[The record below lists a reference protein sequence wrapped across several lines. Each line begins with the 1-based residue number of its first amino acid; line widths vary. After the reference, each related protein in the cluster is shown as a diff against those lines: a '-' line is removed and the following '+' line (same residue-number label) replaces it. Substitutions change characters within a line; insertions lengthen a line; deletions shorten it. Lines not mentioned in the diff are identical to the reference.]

1 MELNISI
8 TSDFICPWCFVA
20 ERRLAKALAMLPEGV
35 AVRAHWRPFELNQD
49 MPAQGMDRR
58 TYRTMKFGSWE
69 RSQAMDEHTVQAAQ
83 GEGIAFDY
91 AAIVK
96 TPNTFLAHRLMQL
109 AEREGVATAVA
120 GAVFAA
126 YFEQGRDIGEAN
138 VLVDIAAEN
147 GLDREAAATF
157 LGSDDGA
164 REVRAAQQAMRAS
177 GVRSVPMIDTGAEV
191 VSGAQTIEHFERA
204 LQRAAESFNACED
217 GMCSLD

>member
-1 MELNISI
+1 MSLNITV

-20 ERRLAKALAMLPEGV
+20 ERRLAKALAALPEGTTV
-35 AVRAHWRPFELNQD
+35 KTHWRPFELNPG
-49 MPAQGMDRR
+49 MPVKGMDRR
-58 TYRTMKFGSWE
+58 TYRTLKFGSWE

-120 GAVFAA
+120 GAVFSA
-126 YFEQGRDIGEAN
+126 YFEQGRDIGDAN

-147 GLDREAAATF
+147 GVDREVAATF
-157 LGSDDGA
+157 LSGDAGT
-164 REVRAAQQAMRAS
+164 REVRAVQQAMRAS
-177 GVRSVPMIDTGAEV
+177 GVRSVPMIDTGGDV
-191 VSGAQTIEHFERA
+191 ISGAQSVENFKEV
-204 LQRAAESFNACED
+204 LGRAAEAFNACED
-217 GMCSLD
+217 GTCSLD